1 MEIVRNIAL
10 VFLGGG
16 LGASVRYGLT
26 VGLGYAGVSSYIVL
40 VGINLTGSLLIGL
53 LVGLGLRDGMG
64 VWWFL
69 LAVGILGGFTT
80 LSTFSIQVIDLF
92 QKGNVVWAL
101 GYIVVTLV
109 GGIALALLGVY
120 LGGVV
125 FSRPES

>member
-1 MEIVRNIAL
+1 M
-10 VFLGGG
+10 
-16 LGASVRYGLT
+16 
-26 VGLGYAGVSSYIVL
+26 
-40 VGINLTGSLLIGL
+40 
-53 LVGLGLRDGMG
+53 
-64 VWWFL
+64 WWFL

-80 LSTFSIQVIDLF
+80 LSTFSVQVIDLF

-109 GGIALALLGVY
+109 GGIGLALLGVY

>member
-1 MEIVRNIAL
+1 MEIARNIAL

-26 VGLGYAGVSSYIVL
+26 VGLSYAGVSSYIVL

-53 LVGLGLRDGMG
+53 LVGLGLRDGTG

-80 LSTFSIQVIDLF
+80 LSTFSVQVIDLF

-109 GGIALALLGVY
+109 GGIGLALLGVY
-120 LGGVV
+120 LGGVI

>member
-1 MEIVRNIAL
+1 MEIARNIAL

-53 LVGLGLRDGMG
+53 LVGLGLREGMG

-80 LSTFSIQVIDLF
+80 LSTFQRPGYRPVS
-92 QKGNVVWAL
+92 KGQCGMGVGLHSRYAGR
-101 GYIVVTLV
+101 GYRPGLV
-109 GGIALALLGVY
+109 GSLFGR
-120 LGGVV
+120 GGVQ
-125 FSRPES
+125 SA